1 MDAIAEIFNQHSQKV
16 ATLATIVLVVLI
28 SLSVADTAL
37 FVIENLDDEAI
48 EPQPVE
54 ARKPVRSNADTR
66 VDLAALNLFGKA
78 EEAAAPKVID
88 APETNLNLELQG
100 VFTADDADDS
110 TAIVAE
116 RGKAGELYN
125 IGDRL
130 PGNAIL
136 NAVFDDHILIKRGAR
151 IEKLMF
157 SDAPLRQQFRRQSSN
172 ISVDPAPAASGR
184 LAQVRERI
192 AARRREIADRT
203 AVGSTASTPGANL
216 RAYVDNYRERIAEEP
231 RAVLNELG
239 VSPVADGEAQGYRI
253 GDEVSQQALNQAG
266 LQAGDVILSV
276 NGTPV
281 GNITNDQAIVDQAL
295 AAGRVRVEVQRND
308 RKFYLT
314 VPLP

>member
-1 MDAIAEIFNQHSQKV
+1 MDAIAEIFSQYSQKL

-37 FVIENLDDEAI
+37 FVVENLDDEAI
-48 EPQPVE
+48 DPQPVE
-54 ARKPVRSNADTR
+54 ARKPVHDTNDAG
-66 VDLAALNLFGKA
+66 VDLADLNLFGKA
-78 EEAAAPKVID
+78 EEAAPQVID

-100 VFTADDADDS
+100 VFTAGDPDDS

-116 RGKAGELYN
+116 RGKTGELYN

-157 SDAPLRQQFRRQSSN
+157 SDAPLRQQFSRQAGN
-172 ISVDPAPAASGR
+172 ISVDPATRNSSR

-192 AARRREIADRT
+192 AARRRQIADRT
-203 AVGSTASTPGANL
+203 AVGSAPATPGANL
-216 RAYVDNYRERIAEEP
+216 RAYVDNYRDRIASEP
-231 RAVLNELG
+231 KAVLNELG
-239 VSPVADGEAQGYRI
+239 VSPVADGEASGYRI
-253 GDEVSQQALNQAG
+253 GDELSQQALNQAG

-281 GNITNDQAIVDQAL
+281 GDISNDQAIVDQAL
-295 AAGRVRVEVQRND
+295 AAGRVRVEVQRGE